1 MGILLASLSFMLIVS
16 IAEIIADELKDV
28 LLAIS
33 QSTMESCQ

>member
-1 MGILLASLSFMLIVS
+1 MLIVS

-33 QSTMESCQ
+33 QSTI